1 MVSLLIGAKGHQ
13 INKIMK
19 ESHTT
24 IVVNQPI
31 NRMTYR
37 TAKIQGYHSD
47 IAKAC
52 RIIYEMLEEKSSIA
66 YSIEKEPSQLDYTK
80 SKIKNKFIFTDS
92 LVSYIEKKKKRFL
105 QRVEEETRC
114 NIRFES
120 DRDNRL
126 LKKDEEICLMSG
138 KLEDVQAMVVM
149 LINMC
154 HDYLS

>member
-1 MVSLLIGAKGHQ
+1 MEKKYQCAKALLSDVYQAFKKNKKEAFSVIIFVPEGMVSLLIGAKGHQ

-52 RIIYEMLEEKSSIA
+52 RIIYEMLEEKSAIA

-80 SKIKNKFIFTDS
+80 SKIKSKFIFTDQ
-92 LVSYIEKKKKRFL
+92 LVSFL
-105 QRVEEETRC
+105 
-114 NIRFES
+114 
-120 DRDNRL
+120 
-126 LKKDEEICLMSG
+126 
-138 KLEDVQAMVVM
+138 
-149 LINMC
+149 
-154 HDYLS
+154 